1 MLKYSPWGC
10 RLQADYNQDALA
22 QSASAKLCITIRVL
36 HYRSC

>member
-1 MLKYSPWGC
+1 MLKYSLWGC
-10 RLQADYNQDALA
+10 RLQDDDNQDASA